1 MANISNIRA
10 VGNPQRAYEW
20 EFELFGNTTSGSL
33 PLLTERAQNVTIP
46 ATSVETIE
54 INYKSRKAMY
64 AGRDAEAHSFTVTF
78 WDSEYHDVY
87 NFFKNWINNG
97 ISDTEIGGG
106 VTRDLYAVEAVVKKQ
121 AHNSTSTTGSNR
133 FTHVFPTELGDI
145 TLNYDSSEHITF
157 DVNFSYDSNI
167 WVPA

>member
-10 VGNPQRAYEW
+10 VGNPQRAYKW

-54 INYKSRKAMY
+54 INYKDRKAMY
-64 AGRDAEAHSFTVTF
+64 AGRDAEAHTFTVTF
-78 WDSEYHDVY
+78 WDSEDHDVY

-97 ISDTEIGGG
+97 ISDSQVGGG
-106 VTRDLYAVEAVVKKQ
+106 VTRDLYSVEAIVKKQ
-121 AHNSTSTTGSNR
+121 AHNAETVTGSNR
-133 FTHVFPTELGDI
+133 FTHVFPTEVGDI
-145 TLNYDSSEHITF
+145 TLNYDASEHVTF
-157 DVNFSYDSNI
+157 DVTFSYDSNL
-167 WVPA
+167 WEAA